1 MKNKLGIIKT
11 EKGATFV
18 EIMLAVAILAI
29 IAVPLLS
36 TVIASVRNNATAKE
50 KTEAIALAEMAMG
63 NIKAQN
69 SLATTSSAIYTDLS
83 SGGFEVS
90 YTIRS
95 VGEATVS
102 KSALN
107 QFTYDTSTVEKA
119 NFELV
124 VDQTELKIGGNGTVD
139 VTVNVSHGNIVNTN
153 TLEDIDVNSEILE
166 LNVYDDSFKLNVQQD
181 TNKSVA
187 DTFSPINDEIIIKVK
202 FTENGTPTQKG
213 TYKPLKINT
222 YDNSDSKNKL
232 IIYVVDSSDH
242 KPGVNFI
249 NKGTAINTGTAKDFN
264 LAYITSDVF
273 DYTSAINKL
282 FEVTVIIKNK
292 SQNKEIYRVSSYV
305 KK

>member
-36 TVIASVRNNATAKE
+36 TVIASVKNNATAKE

-63 NIKAQN
+63 NIKAQAN
-69 SLATTSSAIYTDLS
+69 LTTTSSAIYADLS
-83 SGGFEVS
+83 SGAFEVS
-90 YTIRS
+90 YDITKKS
-95 VGEATVS
+95 EATVS
-102 KSALN
+102 KST
-107 QFTYDTSTVEKA
+107 QTQYIYDTSTA
-119 NFELV
+119 QQADIELA
-124 VDQTELKIGGNGTVD
+124 VDQTELNIGGKGTVD
-139 VTVNVSHGNIVNTN
+139 ITVNVSHGNVVNTN
-153 TLEDIDVNSEILE
+153 TLEDIDVNNENLE
-166 LNVYDDSFKLNVQQD
+166 LNVYDDRFKLNVQQD
-181 TNKSVA
+181 KNKSVA

-202 FTENGTPTQKG
+202 FTEEETPTQKG

-222 YDNSDSKNKL
+222 FDNSDSKNKL
-232 IIYVVDSSDH
+232 IIYVVDDH

-273 DYTSAINKL
+273 DYSSAINKL